1 MRSAALFNDLLEI
14 TIVKSFMKHAALAAA
29 FSIAIASGA
38 VLTAQAGAGDYE
50 FQLLTKE
57 LKSGPS
63 AEIAVR
69 LVHKPDGKPVP
80 GAIIFSTRLDMG
92 PDGMEA
98 MTTPVE
104 KQPSSEPGIYR
115 FKAKLSMEGGWALSL
130 GAKVQGEP
138 DSIKGKLLL
147 KALP

>member
-1 MRSAALFNDLLEI
+1 
-14 TIVKSFMKHAALAAA
+14 
-29 FSIAIASGA
+29 
-38 VLTAQAGAGDYE
+38 
-50 FQLLTKE
+50 
-57 LKSGPS
+57 
-63 AEIAVR
+63 
-69 LVHKPDGKPVP
+69 
-80 GAIIFSTRLDMG
+80 MG

-104 KQPSSEPGIYR
+104 KLPSSDAGIYR
-115 FKAKLSMEGGWALSL
+115 FKAKLTMEGGWALSL

>member
-92 PDGMEA
+92 PDGMGSDDDA
-98 MTTPVE
+98 GRKTTE
-104 KQPSSEPGIYR
+104 
-115 FKAKLSMEGGWALSL
+115 
-130 GAKVQGEP
+130 
-138 DSIKGKLLL
+138 
-147 KALP
+147 